1 MSKLTEASYPF
12 FQGLE
17 LLTRMNPLMQIS
29 EVSIK
34 VCFVG
39 PPSHSIN
46 DQQPNALKPA
56 ATRHPRAAGARAPIF
71 ALGFLDFVFLVH
83 LVREG
88 RGCDQA
94 ADANGSHQGQDAH
107 QPPRCLYLG
116 N

>member
-46 DQQPNALKPA
+46 DNNLM
-56 ATRHPRAAGARAPIF
+56 RRDIRERLERAR
-71 ALGFLDFVFLVH
+71 
-83 LVREG
+83 RSS
-88 RGCDQA
+88 R
-94 ADANGSHQGQDAH
+94 
-107 QPPRCLYLG
+107 
-116 N
+116 

>member
-46 DQQPNALKPA
+46 DNNLMRSSQQRRDIRERLE
-56 ATRHPRAAGARAPIF
+56 RAR
-71 ALGFLDFVFLVH
+71 
-83 LVREG
+83 RSS
-88 RGCDQA
+88 R
-94 ADANGSHQGQDAH
+94 
-107 QPPRCLYLG
+107 
-116 N
+116 